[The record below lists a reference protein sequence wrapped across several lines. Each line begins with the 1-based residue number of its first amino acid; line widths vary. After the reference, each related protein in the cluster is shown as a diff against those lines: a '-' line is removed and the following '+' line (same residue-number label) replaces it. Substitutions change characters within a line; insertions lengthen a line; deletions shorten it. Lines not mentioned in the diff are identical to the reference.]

1 MAMLGVC
8 SVAWLTEGAIAI
20 KVGVPHDAWVLCGVC
35 IIAVVATDVPMMPH
49 QLERLAKRGAIGIA
63 RDGTPGSNGSGD
75 IFLAISSANPISIDR
90 MGQINSDF
98 AWTGDYSCDAVYLAA
113 VQAIEES
120 VINALVAAKDMTTL
134 RPPGQRCAAINIDA
148 MLDII
153 ERYGQLRMSPR

>member
-1 MAMLGVC
+1 MG
-8 SVAWLTEGAIAI
+8 S
-20 KVGVPHDAWVLCGVC
+20 

-63 RDGTPGSNGSGD
+63 RGGTPGGNGSGD
-75 IFLAISSANPISIDR
+75 IFLAISTANPMSIDR

-98 AWTGDYSCDAVYLAA
+98 AWTGDDLCDAVYLAA

-134 RPPGQRCAAINIDA
+134 RPPGQRCAAIDIDA

-153 ERYGQLRMSPR
+153 ERHGRLRMSPR